1 MIRFKDLRFKD
12 LKGTTYSIF
21 NIQYSIFKALKFY
34 LIFCLFAACSS
45 SPTSDKKIFRYNEAV
60 GIQSLDPAYASG
72 QAATW
77 VCNMLYNGLIDLDD
91 SLHVVPMIAKHW
103 EISPD
108 GRTYTFHLRDDVLF
122 QHTAHYFFD
131 KPPKVTATD
140 FVYSFNRIVS
150 PEVASPGAWIF
161 QKVARNNLGE
171 YAFFALNDTTFQIVL
186 AEPFPPFLGMLAM
199 KYASV
204 VPQEVVEQYGKD
216 FRKFPVGTGPFQFQL
231 WEEGIKLVLRK
242 NENYFE
248 KDENNEKLPYLDAV
262 AISFIIDKQVAF
274 MEFMKG
280 NLDFM
285 SGIEACYK
293 DALLTK
299 EGTLQEEYADK
310 ITLQTGPY
318 LNTEYLGFLLKDK
331 ENNPLLIKEVRQA
344 INYGFDREKMIRY
357 LRNNMGYANTS
368 GFVPLG
374 MASFNPYSVKGYHY
388 DPQKA
393 LELLQKAGF
402 PNGEGL
408 PVIPLS
414 VSASYVDLCQYI
426 QHELNKIGIKISLE
440 VQQAAQQR
448 QMMRS
453 YQLPFFRGSW
463 ICDYPD
469 AENYLSLFYS
479 KNLQPFG
486 SNYTHYVNPA
496 FDELFEKSKTITDDV
511 LRNEYYTTLDSL
523 LMEDAPVVV
532 LFYDKKARFTQ
543 KNVTGLD
550 NSPTNLLNL
559 KKVKKTPTL

>member
-1 MIRFKDLRFKD
+1 MEFKDLRFK
-12 LKGTTYSIF
+12 I
-21 NIQYSIFKALKFY
+21 LKFY
-34 LIFCLFAACSS
+34 LIFCMFVACSS
-45 SPTSDKKIFRYNEAV
+45 STIYDKKIFRYNEAV

-77 VCNMLYNGLIDLDD
+77 VCNMLYNGLIDLND
-91 SLHVVPMIAKHW
+91 SLHVTPMIAKTW
-103 EISPD
+103 EITPD
-108 GRTYTFHLRDDVLF
+108 GRTYTFHLRDDVF
-122 QHTAHYFFD
+122 FHHTNNYFFE
-131 KPPKVTATD
+131 KPPKVTAAD

-161 QKVARNNLGE
+161 QKVARNDQGE
-171 YAFFALNDTTFQIVL
+171 CAFFALNDTVFQIVL
-186 AEPFPPFLGMLAM
+186 TEPFPPFLGMLAM

-204 VPQEVVEQYGKD
+204 VPQEVVEHYGKD

-242 NENYFE
+242 NTAYFE
-248 KDENNEKLPYLDAV
+248 KDENNDQLPYLDAV

-285 SGIEACYK
+285 SGIEASYK

-299 EGTLQEEYADK
+299 EGTLQEEYADR
-310 ITLQTGPY
+310 IVLRTGPY
-318 LNTEYLGFLLKDK
+318 LNTEYLGFLLKEK

-357 LRNNMGYANTS
+357 LRNNMGYAGTG

-374 MASFNPYSVKGYHY
+374 MASFNPEKIKGYDY
-388 DPQKA
+388 NPQKA

-402 PNGEGL
+402 PNGAGL

-426 QHELNKIGIKISLE
+426 QHELNKIGIRISLE

-448 QMMRS
+448 QMMRN

-496 FDELFEKSKTITDDV
+496 FDALFEKSKTITDDI
-511 LRNEYYTTLDSL
+511 LRNEYYTTLDSI

-532 LFYDKKARFTQ
+532 LFYDKKVRFTQ
-543 KNVTGLD
+543 KNINGLD
-550 NSPTNLLNL
+550 DSPTNLLNL
-559 KKVKKTPTL
+559 KRVRKM

>member
-1 MIRFKDLRFKD
+1 M
-12 LKGTTYSIF
+12 LKMRPTSFLYIITILTFSLLLG
-21 NIQYSIFKALKFY
+21 
-34 LIFCLFAACSS
+34 CSS
-45 SPTSDKKIFRYNEAV
+45 SNTSQKKIFRYNEAV

-72 QAATW
+72 QAAIW

-91 SLHVVPMIAKHW
+91 SLQIVPMIAKDW

-108 GRTYTFHLRDDVLF
+108 GKTYTFFLRDDVFF
-122 QHTAHYFFD
+122 QNTKNYVWET
-131 KPPKVTATD
+131 PRKVTASD
-140 FVYSFNRIVS
+140 FVYSFNRIVC

-161 QKVARNNLGE
+161 QKVKKNESGE
-171 YAFFALNDTTFQIVL
+171 FAFFALNDSTFQIVL
-186 AEPFPPFLGMLAM
+186 TEPFPPFLGILAM

-204 VPQEVVEQYGKD
+204 LPQEVVTQYGKD

-242 NENYFE
+242 NDIYFE
-248 KDENNEKLPYLDAV
+248 TDENNKHLPYLDAV
-262 AISFIIDKQVAF
+262 SISFIIDKQVAF

-280 NLDFM
+280 HLDFI

-299 EGTLQEEYADK
+299 EGTLQEEFADK

-318 LNTEYLGFLLKDK
+318 LNTEYLGFLLK
-331 ENNPLLIKEVRQA
+331 ERESNPLLIKEVRQA

-357 LRNNMGYANTS
+357 LRNNMGYSGTS

-374 MASFNPYSVKGYHY
+374 MASFNPNRVKGYHY

-393 LELLQKAGF
+393 LELLEKAGF

-414 VSASYVDLCQYI
+414 VSASYLDLCQYI
-426 QHELNKIGIKISLE
+426 QHELNKIGIRISLE

-486 SNYTHYVNPA
+486 SNYTHYVNPV
-496 FDELFEKSKTITDDV
+496 FDRLFEKSQTITDEA
-511 LRNEYYTTLDSL
+511 LRNEYYTQLDSM

-532 LFYDKKARFTQ
+532 LFYDKKVRFTS
-543 KNVTGLD
+543 KNITGLD

-559 KKVKKTPTL
+559 KKAH

>member
-1 MIRFKDLRFKD
+1 
-12 LKGTTYSIF
+12 
-21 NIQYSIFKALKFY
+21 A
-34 LIFCLFAACSS
+34 FCLLLSCT
-45 SPTSDKKIFRYNEAV
+45 SPTPSYKKIFRYNEAV

-77 VCNMLYNGLIDLDD
+77 VCNMLYNGLVDLDD
-91 SLHVVPMIAKHW
+91 SLQISPMIAKAW
-103 EISPD
+103 SISPD
-108 GRTYTFHLRDDVLF
+108 GKTYTFLLRDDVYF
-122 QHTAHYFFD
+122 QNNANYTWET
-131 KPPKVTATD
+131 PRKVTATD

-161 QKVARNNLGE
+161 QKVARNESGA
-171 YAFFALNDTTFQIVL
+171 YSFMALNDTTFQIIL
-186 AEPFPPFLGMLAM
+186 AEPFPPFLGILAM

-204 VPQEVVEQYGKD
+204 LPQEVVAQYGKE

-248 KDENNEKLPYLDAV
+248 RDENNEPLPYLDAV
-262 AISFIIDKQVAF
+262 SISFIIDKQVAF

-280 NLDFM
+280 NLDFI

-299 EGTLQEEYADK
+299 EGDLQSTYSHK

-318 LNTEYLGFLLKDK
+318 LNTEYLGFLLQEK
-331 ENNPLLIKEVRQA
+331 EGNPLLIKEIRQA
-344 INYGFDREKMIRY
+344 INYGFDRKKMILY
-357 LRNNMGYANTS
+357 LRNNMGYAGTS
-368 GFVPLG
+368 GFVPMG
-374 MASFNPYSVKGYHY
+374 MASFNPNRVKGYHY

-393 LELLQKAGF
+393 LELLKQAGY
-402 PNGEGL
+402 PNGDGL
-408 PVIPLS
+408 PEIPLS
-414 VSASYVDLCQYI
+414 VSASYLDLCQYI
-426 QHELNKIGIKISLE
+426 QHELNKIGIRISLE

-448 QMMRS
+448 QMMRN

-479 KNLQPFG
+479 KNLQPTG
-486 SNYTHYVNPA
+486 SNYTHYVNQT
-496 FDELFEKSKTITDDV
+496 FDQLFEKSQTITNESI
-511 LRNEYYTTLDSL
+511 RNDYYTTLDSI
-523 LMEDAPVVV
+523 LMEDAPVVI
-532 LFYDKKARFTQ
+532 LFYDKKVRFIQ
-543 KNVTGLD
+543 KNISGLD

-559 KKVKKTPTL
+559 KRVNFSNYIFSPTNNE